1 MISDKF
7 SSVPKVFLL
16 SPAKRVIKSQMKTIA
31 NILTALVALLHF
43 GILVLEMFFWN
54 HDVGRKIFNM
64 TPEFSQASA
73 TLAANQ
79 GLYNGFLAVGLVW
92 GLISGRSEIKL
103 FFLACIVVAG
113 IFGGLTAKTS
123 IIFTQALPALIALVF
138 VYLST
143 KSEQPA

>member
-1 MISDKF
+1 
-7 SSVPKVFLL
+7 
-16 SPAKRVIKSQMKTIA
+16 MKTIA
-31 NILTALVALLHF
+31 NILTALVAALHF

-54 HDVGRKIFNM
+54 HPFGQKIFGM
-64 TPEFSQASA
+64 SAEVAASSA

-92 GLISGRSEIKL
+92 GLISGRRDVKI

-123 IIFTQALPALIALVF
+123 IIFTQALPALVALVCVILTGKF
-138 VYLST
+138 EEEI
-143 KSEQPA
+143 K

>member
-1 MISDKF
+1 M
-7 SSVPKVFLL
+7 VNE
-16 SPAKRVIKSQMKTIA
+16 MKTIA

-43 GILVLEMFFWN
+43 GILVLETFFWN

-103 FFLACIVVAG
+103 FFLACVVVAG

-123 IIFTQALPALIALVF
+123 IIFTQALPALIALIFVF
-138 VYLST
+138 LT
-143 KSEQPA
+143 KDSK